1 MIRTIKPVLAL
12 SAGVMFTLTSSA
24 DEHTRYVVDQV
35 IITVRNQ
42 PLGQGDII
50 HRLSTGD
57 AMALTGKTKDQFVEV
72 ELPNGLS
79 GWVDSR
85 YITATPI
92 ARVELER
99 ELETSRTEQA
109 EVEESLVRLSDDYR
123 LLNEELTEL
132 RNSAGQPSDFEE
144 QIDRLKQEL
153 AVAKE
158 ETDRLDRRNKELK
171 ESAKWQWFLTGAGML
186 AAGIVLGFVI
196 PRRRRRSSWENF

>member
-171 ESAKWQWFLTGAGML
+171 ESAKWQWFLTGAGTL

>member
-1 MIRTIKPVLAL
+1 MTKTIKPALAL
-12 SAGVMFTLTSSA
+12 SAGLMFTLTSSA

-35 IITVRNQ
+35 VITVRDQ

-50 HRLSTGD
+50 HRLTTGD
-57 AMALTGKTKDQFVEV
+57 AMALTGQSNDQFVEV
-72 ELPNGLS
+72 DLPNGVS

-99 ELETSRTEQA
+99 ALEASRSAQA
-109 EVEESLVRLSDDYR
+109 EVEKSLVRLSDDYR

-144 QIDRLKQEL
+144 QIDRLKRE
-153 AVAKE
+153 VAIAKDE
-158 ETDRLDRRNKELK
+158 VGRLNRRNKELK
-171 ESAKWQWFLTGAGML
+171 ESAEWQWFLTGAGTL
-186 AAGIVLGFVI
+186 AAGIVLGFVL
-196 PRRRRRSSWENF
+196 PRRRRRSTWDSL